1 MVQTRRNMSTKDVI
15 PVISAILC
23 LALVPGSFVGAF
35 FLIRKAVTG
44 TAGRVVLTI
53 FLGGVFL
60 IAGVVAIVAGCA
72 SIVPM
77 DFK

>member
-1 MVQTRRNMSTKDVI
+1 MSAKDVI

-23 LALVPGSFVGAF
+23 LVLVPGSFVGAF
-35 FLIRKAVTG
+35 FIIRKGVTG

-53 FLGGVFL
+53 ILGGFFL
-60 IAGVVAIVAGCA
+60 IAGVVAIVAGC
-72 SIVPM
+72 SSLVPM